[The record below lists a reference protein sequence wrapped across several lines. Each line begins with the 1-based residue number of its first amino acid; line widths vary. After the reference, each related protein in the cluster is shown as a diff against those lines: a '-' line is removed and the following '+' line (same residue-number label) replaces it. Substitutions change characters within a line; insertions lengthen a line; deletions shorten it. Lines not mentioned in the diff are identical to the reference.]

1 LGALATK
8 LRKEFIKLLE
18 KDPEFRQTVAGY
30 LGLAETLKKLDQH
43 LEELRSIRQE
53 QQKTWQNIEKLWQEV
68 RELRQDQTKLWEEVR
83 ELRVNQTKLW
93 ENTEKLWEEVKGLRE
108 NQERLWQE
116 VRELRVN
123 QTKLWEEVKGLRENQ
138 ERLWQEVRELRVN
151 QTKLWEEVKGLRE
164 NQEKLWE
171 EVRELRINQ
180 TKLWENT
187 EKLWEEV
194 KGLREN
200 QERLWEEVRELRH
213 DFIVFRTE
221 LTGISATVGAIAE
234 SGARRALREWAA
246 AQGIRLGRLRSITV
260 EGREINFVAE
270 YVDTEGRKG
279 ILYAEA
285 KSTVRSRE
293 VEDFSQL
300 ASVAEKIYG
309 QGLKVILGFR
319 IYEEAYEA
327 AGREGITLVEA

>member
-1 LGALATK
+1 LVGALATK

-83 ELRVNQTKLW
+83 
-93 ENTEKLWEEVKGLRE
+93 GLRE
-108 NQERLWQE
+108 DQERLWQE

-123 QTKLWEEVKGLRENQ
+123 QTKLWEEVKA
-138 ERLWQEVRELRVN
+138 
-151 QTKLWEEVKGLRE
+151 LRE
-164 NQEKLWE
+164 NQEK
-171 EVRELRINQ
+171 
-180 TKLWENT
+180 
-187 EKLWEEV
+187 
-194 KGLREN
+194 
-200 QERLWEEVRELRH
+200 LWEEVRELRH

-246 AQGIRLGRLRSITV
+246 AKGIRLGRLRSITV
-260 EGREINFVAE
+260 
-270 YVDTEGRKG
+270 EGRKG

-293 VEDFSQL
+293 VEDSHNSPQPQKNL
-300 ASVAEKIYG
+300 RTRP
-309 QGLKVILGFR
+309 QGNPRV
-319 IYEEAYEA
+319 
-327 AGREGITLVEA
+327 

>member
-1 LGALATK
+1 LATK

-53 QQKTWQNIEKLWQEV
+53 QQKIWQNIEKLWQEV
-68 RELRQDQTKLWEEVR
+68 RELRQDQTKLWEEV
-83 ELRVNQTKLW
+83 KA
-93 ENTEKLWEEVKGLRE
+93 
-108 NQERLWQE
+108 
-116 VRELRVN
+116 
-123 QTKLWEEVKGLRENQ
+123 
-138 ERLWQEVRELRVN
+138 
-151 QTKLWEEVKGLRE
+151 LRE
-164 NQEKLWE
+164 NQEK
-171 EVRELRINQ
+171 
-180 TKLWENT
+180 
-187 EKLWEEV
+187 
-194 KGLREN
+194 
-200 QERLWEEVRELRH
+200 LWEEVRELRH

-300 ASVAEKIYG
+300 ASAAEKIYG

-327 AGREGITLVEA
+327 AGKEGITLVEA

>member
-1 LGALATK
+1 MQPNNQLHLFSAAAAPTDHQSRHTAMLRSLNPTTHNSIVGALATK

-83 ELRVNQTKLW
+83 GLREDQERLWQEVRELRVDQTKLW
-93 ENTEKLWEEVKGLRE
+93 ENTEKLWEEVKA
-108 NQERLWQE
+108 
-116 VRELRVN
+116 
-123 QTKLWEEVKGLRENQ
+123 
-138 ERLWQEVRELRVN
+138 
-151 QTKLWEEVKGLRE
+151 LRE
-164 NQEKLWE
+164 NQEKL
-171 EVRELRINQ
+171 L
-180 TKLWENT
+180 
-187 EKLWEEV
+187 
-194 KGLREN
+194 
-200 QERLWEEVRELRH
+200 EEVRELRH

-300 ASVAEKIYG
+300 ASAAEKIYG

-327 AGREGITLVEA
+327 AGKEGITLVEA